1 MLIPIR
7 HENMS
12 ARRWPVI
19 TIGLIVINTVV
30 FLATYS
36 SMQEQ
41 APELGQTKA
50 HILLLAAAHPE
61 LKTTPVAQKLV
72 DNFSKQY
79 PTDWQTLQS
88 PNHDVI
94 DAWDAKMRLMD
105 DPVGLQ
111 SEMDSLTDKYAS
123 LSSNSITQKY
133 AFVPGDTKPIS
144 YLTANFL
151 HGGWLHLIGNMWF
164 LWLAGFVLED
174 AWGRPL
180 FITFYLIAGAA
191 AMQFHAWT
199 NVGSMV
205 PSLGASGAV
214 AGLMGAFLVRFPQM
228 KIEMIWLFG
237 FFRSYRFKA
246 AAYWL
251 LPLWL
256 AMEIF
261 YGGLMGSSGGVA
273 HWAHVGGFLFG
284 VLAALAIQHS
294 GFEHKV
300 NQAIEEKVGVA
311 TDPALEQASDLM
323 DHGKLDEAIVLLN
336 NHLSANPNSIDG
348 LNLLRT
354 IHWRRN
360 EMPAYQEATLKL
372 CGLHL
377 KAQDHEAAWHD
388 YEDFVK
394 AGGGNLPS
402 AMWLDLARAL
412 ESHENYEHAL
422 GEYEK
427 LISAYS
433 KERQALMAQMAA
445 AR

>member
-61 LKTTPVAQKLV
+61 LKTTPAAQKLV

-105 DPVGLQ
+105 DPVRLQ

-174 AWGRPL
+174 VWGRPL

-214 AGLMGAFLVRFPQM
+214 AGLMGAFLVRFPKM
-228 KIEMIWLFG
+228 KIEMAWIFGLISLF
-237 FFRSYRFKA
+237 RRRVYRFKA

-256 AMEIF
+256 VMEVL
-261 YGGLMGSSGGVA
+261 YGGLQGSSGGVA
-273 HWAHVGGFLFG
+273 HWAHVGGFVFG
-284 VLAALAIQHS
+284 VAAGLVIQHS

-300 NQAIEEKVGVA
+300 NQAIEAKVGV
-311 TDPALEQASDLM
+311 TSDPALEQASDLM
-323 DHGKLDEAIVLLN
+323 DHGKLDEALILLN
-336 NHLSANPNSIDG
+336 NHLSVNPNSTDA
-348 LNLLRT
+348 LNLIRT
-354 IHWRRN
+354 IYWRRN
-360 EMPAYQEATLKL
+360 ELPAYQEATLKV
-372 CGLHL
+372 CALHL
-377 KAQDHEAAWHD
+377 KAKDDEAAWHD

-394 AGGGNLPS
+394 AGGGSLPA
-402 AMWLDLARAL
+402 AMWLDLAHAL

-422 GEYEK
+422 REYEK
-427 LISAYS
+427 LIAAYP
-433 KERQALMAQMAA
+433 
-445 AR
+445 